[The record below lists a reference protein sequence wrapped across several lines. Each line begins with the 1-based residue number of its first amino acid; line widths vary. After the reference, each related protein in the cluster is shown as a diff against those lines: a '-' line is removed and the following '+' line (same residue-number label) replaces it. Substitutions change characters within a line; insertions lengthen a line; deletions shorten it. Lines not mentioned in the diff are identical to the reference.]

1 MNKQK
6 TLNQIRQRRKARTR
20 ARIFGTAEKPR
31 LSIFKSNHY
40 IYIQMIDDSIGKTI
54 ISVSAE
60 SSKNAAVS
68 LGEAIAKKAVEKG
81 IKKAVLDR
89 GNYKYH
95 GAVKTITETA
105 RKAGL
110 IL

>member
-20 ARIFGTAEKPR
+20 ARIFGTVEKPR
-31 LSIFKSNHY
+31 LSIFKSNRY

-54 ISVSAE
+54 VSVSAE
-60 SSKNAAVS
+60 SSKNAAAS

-95 GAVKTITETA
+95 GAVKTIAETA